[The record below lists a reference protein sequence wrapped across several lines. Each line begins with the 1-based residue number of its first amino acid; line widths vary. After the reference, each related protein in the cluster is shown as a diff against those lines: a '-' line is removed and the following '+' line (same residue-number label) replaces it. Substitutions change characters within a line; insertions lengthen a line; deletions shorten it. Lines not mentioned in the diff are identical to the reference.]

1 MPNFHSNFQNFLAR
15 GFSGSRLF
23 PTHDSEFITGLD
35 FCYVFL
41 IRLMFFKRKVYRQYY
56 RLVSH
61 PNVHCRTNNQK
72 CSCECEH
79 VQVHFWLFCI
89 GLVPNICVFQFQKVT
104 TLHIPTKGM
113 QKSLKEIMNK
123 PPVTPFPIND
133 RCKAGGLP
141 MSRVEGEGVKGGH
154 FPPVNAFFPNLIPI
168 CMLLYKVHMYSLQE

>member
-1 MPNFHSNFQNFLAR
+1 MQFVLSCRASKMIFTQETNQISHNFQKKKKRWGDFNFMPNFHSNFQNFLAR

-41 IRLMFFKRKVYRQYY
+41 IRLMFFKNKVYRQYY

-79 VQVHFWLFCI
+79 VQVHFWLFCSVQCI
-89 GLVPNICVFQFQKVT
+89 GLVPNICLFQF
-104 TLHIPTKGM
+104 
-113 QKSLKEIMNK
+113 
-123 PPVTPFPIND
+123 
-133 RCKAGGLP
+133 
-141 MSRVEGEGVKGGH
+141 
-154 FPPVNAFFPNLIPI
+154 
-168 CMLLYKVHMYSLQE
+168 